1 MDKTDKISIT
11 FDDENRIR
19 VLDADKFRETDS
31 LKNESMEFIKK
42 VISLD
47 EVISS
52 LTETLENFAKK
63 IELEKLRAVG
73 ERNKVDTEADNR
85 KKKMMELNNLLNE
98 KKSELERYTI
108 EYESLAKV
116 EAEQR
121 ALIDKLSNNEA

>member
-1 MDKTDKISIT
+1 MDKNEKISIT

-19 VLDADKFRETDS
+19 VLDADKFRETDQ

-42 VISLD
+42 VIGLD

-73 ERNKVDTEADNR
+73 ERNKVETESDNR

-98 KKSELERYTI
+98 KKSELER
-108 EYESLAKV
+108 
-116 EAEQR
+116 
-121 ALIDKLSNNEA
+121 